1 MSAHGRVDSGTQV
14 ISIPSVVRGWLLRV
28 RLPVSLLAAWA
39 AFCVVLA
46 GVLIW
51 LLAGDAGPED
61 VPPAFLAAQ
70 APMPPSA
77 KPQPAAR
84 TNEAAGAVG
93 ETARAAV
100 EPKPEPPARE
110 AEPAEPA
117 RAAPQAAPAQLA
129 PQVALAP
136 APDPALVEQSAF
148 GPLPRIGAD
157 GREPWQVYAR
167 PFDTS
172 DPRPRV
178 AIVISGLGRSAAA
191 TEAAIQGLPGA
202 VTLAFLP
209 YGQNL
214 QHLINLARA
223 AGHEVLLNLP
233 MEPIDYPIND
243 PGPNT
248 LLTALSIE
256 QNQNRLNWVLGRV
269 TGYVGVTNH
278 MGSRFTASQEAME
291 PVIDTL
297 KSRGLL
303 FLDSREASRSTG
315 AILATKREV
324 PRAIVDRFVDRR
336 EASRAVID
344 AHLSEVERRAKEE
357 GVALAMGQH
366 YPVTIERL
374 RAWIATLEEKG
385 IALSPISAVVNLQ
398 EDR

>member
-1 MSAHGRVDSGTQV
+1 M

-39 AFCVVLA
+39 AFGVVLA

-51 LLAGDAGPED
+51 LLAAGDTGPED
-61 VPPAFLAAQ
+61 APPAFLAAQ
-70 APMPPSA
+70 APMPPTA

-84 TNEAAGAVG
+84 TNGAAGAVG
-93 ETARAAV
+93 EAARAAV

-110 AEPAEPA
+110 AEPA
-117 RAAPQAAPAQLA
+117 PQAAPAQPA

-172 DPRPRV
+172 DQRPRV

-223 AGHEVLLNLP
+223 AGHEILLNLP

-256 QNQNRLNWVLGRV
+256 QNQNRLNWVLG
-269 TGYVGVTNH
+269 G
-278 MGSRFTASQEAME
+278 
-291 PVIDTL
+291 
-297 KSRGLL
+297 
-303 FLDSREASRSTG
+303 
-315 AILATKREV
+315 
-324 PRAIVDRFVDRR
+324 
-336 EASRAVID
+336 
-344 AHLSEVERRAKEE
+344 
-357 GVALAMGQH
+357 
-366 YPVTIERL
+366 
-374 RAWIATLEEKG
+374 
-385 IALSPISAVVNLQ
+385 
-398 EDR
+398 

>member
-1 MSAHGRVDSGTQV
+1 M

-39 AFCVVLA
+39 AFSVVLA

-51 LLAGDAGPED
+51 LIAAGDAEPED
-61 VPPAFLAAQ
+61 APPAFLAAQ
-70 APMPPSA
+70 TPMPPSA

-84 TNEAAGAVG
+84 RNGAAGAVG
-93 ETARAAV
+93 EAARAAV
-100 EPKPEPPARE
+100 EPKPEPPA
-110 AEPAEPA
+110 PEPA
-117 RAAPQAAPAQLA
+117 RPTPQPAPAQPA

-269 TGYVGVTNH
+269 TGYVGVANH
-278 MGSRFTASQEAME
+278 MGSRFTASEEAME

-303 FLDSREASRSTG
+303 FLDSREASRSIG
-315 AILATKREV
+315 ATLATKREV

-344 AHLSEVERRAKEE
+344 AHLSEVERKANEE

-374 RAWIATLEEKG
+374 RVWIATLEEKG
-385 IALSPISAVVNLQ
+385 IALSPISAVVDLQ